1 MAYTLNLL
9 KQIADGLAKQFGP
22 DCEIVIHDLKRHD
35 LEHSVVHINN
45 GHVTNRREGDGPSK
59 IVLET
64 LHKDPALLKDHVG
77 YLTRTSNGKI
87 LKSSTFFIRNEEDTA
102 IDYIFAI
109 NYDIT
114 GLMTV
119 DRSIRSLIDTEQ
131 GSSPKQQPEQI
142 VHNVNDLLDT
152 LIEQSV
158 ALVGKPAALMNKEE
172 KVTAIQFLNDAG
184 AFLITKSGD
193 KVSKYFW
200 DLQVYPVQLHR
211 CKQPQIIL
219 NHTNKEDKVSWIRKF
234 CGRSTTCR
242 RQKTKIFPSWD

>member
-1 MAYTLNLL
+1 MTGGKALAYALNLL

-22 DCEIVIHDLKRHD
+22 DCEIVIHDVKRHD

-193 KVSKYFW
+193 KVSKYFGISKFTLYSYI
-200 DLQVYPVQLHR
+200 DV
-211 CKQPQIIL
+211 
-219 NHTNKEDKVSWIRKF
+219 NSRK
-234 CGRSTTCR
+234 S
-242 RQKTKIFPSWD
+242 S

>member
-172 KVTAIQFLNDAG
+172 KGNSDSISQRCRRFSYYKIRRQG
-184 AFLITKSGD
+184 F
-193 KVSKYFW
+193 KVFW

>member
-1 MAYTLNLL
+1 M
-9 KQIADGLAKQFGP
+9 
-22 DCEIVIHDLKRHD
+22 
-35 LEHSVVHINN
+35 
-45 GHVTNRREGDGPSK
+45 
-59 IVLET
+59 
-64 LHKDPALLKDHVG
+64 LKDHVG

-158 ALVGKPAALMNKEE
+158 ALVGQ
-172 KVTAIQFLNDAG
+172 T
-184 AFLITKSGD
+184 
-193 KVSKYFW
+193 
-200 DLQVYPVQLHR
+200 R
-211 CKQPQIIL
+211 
-219 NHTNKEDKVSWIRKF
+219 
-234 CGRSTTCR
+234 RS
-242 RQKTKIFPSWD
+242 DE

>member
-1 MAYTLNLL
+1 MAYTLSLL
-9 KQIADGLAKQFGP
+9 KQIADGLARQFGP

-45 GHVTNRREGDGPSK
+45 GHVTNRQEGDGPSK
-59 IVLET
+59 VVLET
-64 LHKDPALLKDHVG
+64 LHKDPASLKDHLG

-87 LKSSTFFIRNEEDTA
+87 LKSSTIYIRNEDGTH
-102 IDYIFAI
+102 IDYLLSI

-119 DRSIRSLIDTEQ
+119 DRSIRALIDTEPQ
-131 GSSPKQQPEQI
+131 SDTKQPEQI
-142 VHNVNDLLDT
+142 VHNVNDLLDS

-158 ALVGKPAALMNKEE
+158 ALIGKPVALMNKEE

-193 KVSKYFW
+193 KVSKYFGISKFTLYSYI
-200 DLQVYPVQLHR
+200 DV
-211 CKQPQIIL
+211 
-219 NHTNKEDKVSWIRKF
+219 NSRKAADEKN
-234 CGRSTTCR
+234 S
-242 RQKTKIFPSWD
+242 

>member
-1 MAYTLNLL
+1 MAYTLGLL
-9 KQIADGLAKQFGP
+9 EQIADGLARQFGP

-45 GHVTNRREGDGPSK
+45 GHITNRREGDGPSK
-59 IVLET
+59 VVLET
-64 LHKDPALLKDHVG
+64 LHRVPASLKDHLG

-87 LKSSTFFIRNEEDTA
+87 LKSSTFFIRNPEDSA
-102 IDYIFAI
+102 VDYIFSI

-114 GLMTV
+114 GLMTIE
-119 DRSIRSLIDTEQ
+119 RSIKALISTEDPSDTR
-131 GSSPKQQPEQI
+131 QQPEQI
-142 VHNVNDLLDT
+142 VHNVNDLLDN

-193 KVSKYFW
+193 KVSKYFGISKFTLYSYI
-200 DLQVYPVQLHR
+200 DV
-211 CKQPQIIL
+211 
-219 NHTNKEDKVSWIRKF
+219 NSRK
-234 CGRSTTCR
+234 S
-242 RQKTKIFPSWD
+242 S